1 MEYTVELKRV
11 ARIGFGF
18 SIIGGIDTH
27 IPPMVC
33 ALVKNSPALQS
44 RQVSKLWAIL
54 QGFVW

>member
-33 ALVKNSPALQS
+33 ALVKNSPALHS
-44 RQVSKLWAIL
+44 RQVSKFWAIL
-54 QGFVW
+54 QGFL